1 MKLAVSTAQLLVQ
14 SSDTGGFRIKSEH
27 DAFKS
32 MDTRCS
38 GIKSMFH
45 TTSCVQTRF
54 VRVKTVFRTDPL
66 KIHRSVV

>member
-1 MKLAVSTAQLLVQ
+1 MKLAVATSQILVQ
-14 SSDTGGFRIKSEH
+14 SSDTGPRIKPVH

-38 GIKSMFH
+38 GIKSMCH

-54 VRVKTVFRTDPL
+54 GRVKPMISTDLL
-66 KIHRSVV
+66 KIHVIA